1 MMSLRRL
8 DEQGM
13 RDYLEEL
20 RPRFVTL
27 RLTTGKI
34 RIWWGMP
41 LWAFEEVLSFGL
53 RLLPLL
59 PHLTPLL
66 PTGRLP
72 IRARGPGCV
81 ADFQYGRADG
91 GRHDASYPNG
101 GAICYACLAENR
113 SCRSTPARYRS
124 RGGLNRQ
131 I

>member
-66 PTGRLP
+66 PTRARAALGAWQTSNTEGLTAAVTTLLSERGRDLLRLP
-72 IRARGPGCV
+72 RGEPFVSIDTGEV
-81 ADFQYGRADG
+81 
-91 GRHDASYPNG
+91 S
-101 GAICYACLAENR
+101 IEI
-113 SCRSTPARYRS
+113 
-124 RGGLNRQ
+124 RQ

>member
-66 PTGRLP
+66 PT
-72 IRARGPGCV
+72 RARAALGAWQTSNTEGLTAAVTTLAIRTGARFATLASRRTVRVDRHRRGIDRDP
-81 ADFQYGRADG
+81 ANLGR
-91 GRHDASYPNG
+91 
-101 GAICYACLAENR
+101 
-113 SCRSTPARYRS
+113 T
-124 RGGLNRQ
+124 
-131 I
+131 

>member
-66 PTGRLP
+66 PT
-72 IRARGPGCV
+72 RARGPGCV

-91 GRHDASYPNG
+91 GRHDAAIRT
-101 GAICYACLAENR
+101 GARFATLASR
-113 SCRSTPARYRS
+113 RTVRVDRHRRGIDRDPANLGRT
-124 RGGLNRQ
+124 
-131 I
+131 